1 MGAMINRVLAFLGLD
16 EGQQDRSFSKA
27 DEKYVA
33 AAALMVEA
41 GSMDGSFDESERQ
54 AIADIAKTRFGLSP
68 EEAETLVEQAQAA
81 HDQTNNLLRFTRIIK
96 DRFEPEERTDIMEML
111 WEVAYADGKIHDY
124 EANLMRRIGG
134 LIYVSDR
141 DNGAARKRAMERVG
155 ISE

>member
-81 HDQTNNLLRFTRIIK
+81 HDRTNNLLRFTRIIK

-141 DNGAARKRAMERVG
+141 DNGAARKRAMQRAG
-155 ISE
+155 IAE

>member
-1 MGAMINRVLAFLGLD
+1 MGTMINRVLAFLGLD
-16 EGQQDRSFSKA
+16 EDGGDRTFSKA

-41 GSMDGSFDESERQ
+41 GSMDGTFDESERQ
-54 AIADIAKTRFGLSP
+54 AILNIARTRFDLSP
-68 EEAETLVEQAQAA
+68 EEAETLIAEAQSA
-81 HDQTNNLLRFTRIIK
+81 HDRTNNLLRFTRIIK
-96 DRFEPEERTDIMEML
+96 DRFEPRERIDVMEML

-141 DNGAARKRAMERVG
+141 DNGAARKRAMERAG
-155 ISE
+155 LSE